1 MSIPVVAGVDAI
13 GPSLQQQ
20 GRMIISDPSLL
31 LPKGGREVTDTS
43 KVAIV
48 ITLQVLK

>member
-13 GPSLQQQ
+13 GPSLQEQ
-20 GRMIISDPSLL
+20 GQMIISDPSPL
-31 LPKGGREVTDTS
+31 LPKEGGEVTDTS
-43 KVAIV
+43 EVAIV